1 MFFLKQRL
9 TGGELLA
16 RDKYYITL
24 YRGKDFLPE
33 QVASALK
40 ERLKRLSTGKVGEDV
55 LRDHKG
61 TGIQTNKSAA
71 LGEQQE
77 TENLFSTE
85 RKAVDS
91 DRVLLMHTL
100 EEKLAT
106 VIGDKSYSMIINAEF
121 SCELYLFS
129 LMHYMGE
136 LPGNEKERGSPERAE
151 KL

>member
-24 YRGKDFLPE
+24 YRGKDFLPQ

-40 ERLKRLSTGKVGEDV
+40 ERLKRLSTWKVGQDV

-61 TGIQTNKSAA
+61 TGIQMNKSDA

-85 RKAVDS
+85 RKALDS
-91 DRVLLMHTL
+91 DRVLLMHSL

-106 VIGDKSYSMIINAEF
+106 VIGAKSYSMITKMLNLAVNYI
-121 SCELYLFS
+121 Y
-129 LMHYMGE
+129 
-136 LPGNEKERGSPERAE
+136 SP
-151 KL
+151 